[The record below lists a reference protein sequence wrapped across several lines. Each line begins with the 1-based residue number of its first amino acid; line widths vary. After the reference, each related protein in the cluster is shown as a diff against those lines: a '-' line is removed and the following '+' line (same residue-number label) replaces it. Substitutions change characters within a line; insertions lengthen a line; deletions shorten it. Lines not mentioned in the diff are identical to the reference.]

1 MATSATAKS
10 WRTTALAQ
18 NAGNLWGSLAIPSG
32 GSRLLIHVADGTP
45 DATAN
50 ATAFHFGATKSGA
63 KLMIKSSMDKFTV
76 DEFRAPVVT
85 NISSVEMGISA
96 ELVGI
101 TDLDVMTY
109 LLPGVGTY
117 STAVASGDYVAHKH
131 IAVGVKAITY
141 QSVACI
147 FPLIED
153 TTKWGVFNIYSALN
167 DAGVE
172 WAQSRTE
179 LGFTAA
185 NFVGFEITTR
195 AATDTL
201 GAYWKQIS

>member
-18 NAGNLWGSLAIPSG
+18 NAGNLWGSLAIPAG
-32 GSRLLIHVADGTP
+32 GSRLLIHAADGTP

-50 ATAFHFGATKSGA
+50 ATAFHFGATDKGA
-63 KLMIKSSMDKFTV
+63 KLMIKSSMDKFFV
-76 DEFRAPVVT
+76 DEFRGPVAT
-85 NISSVEMGISA
+85 NIGSIEMGISA
-96 ELVGI
+96 SLVAI
-101 TDLDVMTY
+101 TDMDVMTH

-117 STAVASGDYVAHKH
+117 STAAVSGDYFAHK
-131 IAVGVKAITY
+131 IINVGIKAITY

-153 TTKWGVFNIYSALN
+153 TTKWGIFNIYSALS
-167 DAGVE
+167 DSGVE
-172 WAQSRTE
+172 WEQSRTTR
-179 LGFTAA
+179 GSTPA
-185 NFVGFEITTR
+185 NFMGFEITSR

-201 GAYWKQIS
+201 GAYFKQIA